1 MEYDTVLVRYGEI
14 GVKSSSVRRRM
25 EERLRRNAES
35 LVAGAGVEEATACV
49 VAEASLDEITEVTA
63 ELARDEYDGTHP
75 FTSVGI
81 EREAG
86 AVGVVTGEA
95 VGQKSSQ
102 TARNLRATDAACSLP
117 VHRPLLTFDKPEAV
131 EEATVEVFDGA

>member
-1 MEYDTVLVRYGEI
+1 VEYDTVLVRYGEI
-14 GVKSSSVRRRM
+14 AVKSPSVRRRM

-35 LVAGAGVEEATACV
+35 LVAGAGVE
-49 VAEASLDEITEVTA
+49 EASLDEITEVTA

-75 FTSVGI
+75 FTSVDI

-102 TARNLRATDAACSLP
+102 MARNLRATDAACSLP
-117 VHRPLLTFDKPEAV
+117 VHRPLLTFDKPEV
-131 EEATVEVFDGA
+131 VKEATVEVFDGA